1 MPSFIAYV
9 LHDQFDINS
18 RNALIPLTILV
29 VFLTVSEKAGKEAK
43 YLRSWLFSAVG
54 IWAADRSRVQYRAQ
68 YSGFLAP
75 AQRWHRRWA
84 PLAQRVPAGQVRPLS
99 AQMEKLIPWLRTKR
113 TWRKRSESYNMRWG
127 SPILHMKSQEIQL
140 TLQLECPL
148 GNNVLSESY
157 VPLLLKSDL

>member
-54 IWAADRSRVQYRAQ
+54 IWAADRGRVQYRA
-68 YSGFLAP
+68 
-75 AQRWHRRWA
+75 
-84 PLAQRVPAGQVRPLS
+84 
-99 AQMEKLIPWLRTKR
+99 
-113 TWRKRSESYNMRWG
+113 
-127 SPILHMKSQEIQL
+127 
-140 TLQLECPL
+140 
-148 GNNVLSESY
+148 
-157 VPLLLKSDL
+157 